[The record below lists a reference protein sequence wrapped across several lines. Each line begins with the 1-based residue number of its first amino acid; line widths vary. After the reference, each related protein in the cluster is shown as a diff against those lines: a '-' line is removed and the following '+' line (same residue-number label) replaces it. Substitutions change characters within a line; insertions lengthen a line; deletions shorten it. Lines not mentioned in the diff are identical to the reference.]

1 LSRAGVF
8 NLSQGSDVDLIIEYQ
23 AQLLSGTWV
32 TIRLALLSLMISVM
46 CGLLG
51 AWAKLSKNFV
61 AQKTAAGYTLIVRGV
76 PDLVLILLVFYGGQE
91 LVNSFGIATGLW
103 DYVEI
108 SQFAAGVGTIGIV
121 FGGYMTE
128 TFRGAIIAIPKG
140 QIEAGVACGMDRI
153 TIFRRVI
160 WPQMVRYALPGFSNN
175 WLVQIKSTALVSVI
189 GLQDVVYNGFVAG
202 KSTRQLFTFM
212 FAVLIIYLILTA
224 ISDLGLRWLDRKY
237 SKGIVRSDNG

>member
-1 LSRAGVF
+1 M
-8 NLSQGSDVDLIIEYQ
+8 
-23 AQLLSGTWV
+23 SGTWV
-32 TIRLALLSLMISVM
+32 TIQLALISLVISLMF
-46 CGLLG
+46 GLLG
-51 AWAKLSKNFV
+51 AWAKLSKNYL
-61 AQKTAAGYTLIVRGV
+61 AQKTAAGYTTIVRGV

-91 LVNSFGIATGLW
+91 LFNSLGTATGLW

-108 SQFAAGVGTIGIV
+108 SQFAAGAGTIGIV

-140 QIEAGVACGMDRI
+140 QIEAGVACGMNRF

-212 FAVLIIYLILTA
+212 FAVLIIYLLLTA
-224 ISDLGLRWLDRKY
+224 VSDLVLRWLDRKY

>member
-1 LSRAGVF
+1 MFSVF
-8 NLSQGSDVDLIIEYQ
+8 F
-23 AQLLSGTWV
+23 
-32 TIRLALLSLMISVM
+32 
-46 CGLLG
+46 GLLG
-51 AWAKLSKNFV
+51 AWAKLSKNLI
-61 AQKTAAGYTLIVRGV
+61 AQKTAALYTTIVRGV
-76 PDLVLILLVFYGGQE
+76 PDLVLILLVFFGGQE
-91 LVNSFGIATGLW
+91 LANQLGQITGLW

-128 TFRGAIIAIPKG
+128 TFRGAIMAIPRG
-140 QIEAGVACGMDRI
+140 QIEAGVACGMNKYL
-153 TIFRRVI
+153 IFRRII

-202 KSTRQLFTFM
+202 RSTRLLFTFM

-224 ISDLGLRWLDRKY
+224 ISDLGLRWLDKKY
-237 SKGIVRSDNG
+237 SKGIVRSDSE